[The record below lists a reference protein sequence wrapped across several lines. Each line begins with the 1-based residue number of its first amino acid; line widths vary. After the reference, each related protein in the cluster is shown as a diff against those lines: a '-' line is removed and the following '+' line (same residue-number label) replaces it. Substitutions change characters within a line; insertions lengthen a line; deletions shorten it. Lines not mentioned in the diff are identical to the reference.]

1 MSKSNSKCG
10 HEESQRVK
18 VALLGAGLIQK
29 QTMFLVPPDVPIY
42 GWLAPAASLL
52 LLIVSVKAS
61 AEGESR
67 GPCSAQTL
75 TCCLAKQ
82 ICH

>member
-10 HEESQRVK
+10 HGEGQRAK
-18 VALLGAGLIQK
+18 AALLGAKLIQK
-29 QTMFLVPPDVPIY
+29 QTMLLVSPDVPIY

-52 LLIVSVKAS
+52 SLRVSVKAS

-67 GPCSAQTL
+67 GPCYVQTL